1 MLTVLLSLNSGF
13 QKNEDIDMK
22 KDYSSLNSKFSVEF
36 IQAVSDWQRG
46 GNSGMKMKRGV
57 RIKELVADQLD
68 EFKACSFPCYR
79 KVKLNP
85 HFVWEMGDKLQI
97 KETISAWTSSP
108 DVAQSFK
115 GGPERGS
122 VCVIFKIIPRNEEV
136 IINLESLFSDSE
148 FMNYIDNCKAQV
160 RHFDAGTGRYLGSQK
175 EIILEIDSVDINDI
189 YAFGGYSSHIDTI
202 IQKASGLKAN
212 RKSRRSADRKGGFNG
227 ESYKPNWIIND
238 AKDRTI
244 EFLIKQ
250 TKEIKER
257 NECISRTISGYFD
270 TSD

>member
-1 MLTVLLSLNSGF
+1 
-13 QKNEDIDMK
+13 MK
-22 KDYSSLNSKFSVEF
+22 EDYSSLNSKFSVEF

-46 GNSGMKMKRGV
+46 GNNSMKKKKGV
-57 RIKELVADQLD
+57 KIEELVAGRLE
-68 EFKACSFPCYR
+68 EFKTCSYPCYR
-79 KVKLNP
+79 RVKLNP
-85 HFVWEMGDKLQI
+85 HFVWEMGDRLQI

-108 DVAQSFK
+108 EVAQSFK

-122 VCVIFKIIPRNEEV
+122 VCVIFKIIPRIEEI

-148 FMNYIDNCKAQV
+148 FMNYIDNCKVQV
-160 RHFDAGTGRYLGSQK
+160 RHFDAGAGRYLGSQK
-175 EIILEIDSVDINDI
+175 EIILKIDSVDINDI

-212 RKSRRSADRKGGFNG
+212 RKSRRSADRKGGFSG
-227 ESYKPNWIIND
+227 ESYKPNWIFND

-257 NECISRTISGYFD
+257 NESISRTISEYFD